1 MSALG
6 DAPREKRKR
15 RTLNAALL
23 APVTDAPAEDDERD
37 ESSPEEADQAPLG
50 APVAPAPEPV
60 RTPRAPRT
68 ANQRPAAPVKPSNDE
83 TRKKESMSVELSAPE
98 SLSARI
104 RAFKASTKVSMP
116 TLVLDAIEATVDDLP
131 QLIAERLGVQH
142 PKAAQ
147 RKLFDRPA
155 PTVRISSRDEK
166 TEAYPMRM
174 RTDHVAVLDQLK
186 DEVGA
191 PSRNLLMVVA
201 LDAYLPGGDDKS

>member
-1 MSALG
+1 M
-6 DAPREKRKR
+6 
-15 RTLNAALL
+15 TN
-23 APVTDAPAEDDERD
+23 TPAEDDERD
-37 ESSPEEADQAPLG
+37 LQSSEEADQT
-50 APVAPAPEPV
+50 PVTVSDPVPAPERV
-60 RTPRAPRT
+60 RAPR
-68 ANQRPAAPVKPSNDE
+68 AAKERPVTPMKPATDE

-104 RAFKASTKVSMP
+104 REFKSSTKVSMP
-116 TLVLDAIEATVDDLP
+116 TLVLDAVEATVDDLP

-201 LDAYLPGGDDKS
+201 LDAYLPGGDDES